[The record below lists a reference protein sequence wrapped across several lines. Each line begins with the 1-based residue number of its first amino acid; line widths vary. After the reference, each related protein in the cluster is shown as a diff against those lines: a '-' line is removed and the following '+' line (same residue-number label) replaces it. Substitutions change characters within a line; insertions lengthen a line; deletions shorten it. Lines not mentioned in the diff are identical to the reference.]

1 MNLITFNEWCVK
13 KGLLIESTPTDKMFT
28 IEEKNGKT
36 STGWKPSRLKEF
48 YFGEKGIEDWI
59 DNCKQGDEF
68 SDSYGGKI
76 KCVFAPFSFSDKKA
90 SPLQNSG
97 GNKTFKYVMSP
108 EVEAI
113 LNKQKK

>member
-1 MNLITFNEWCVK
+1 MLKRFYNQLSQNCHQTNNNQGNYMNLITFNEWCVK
-13 KGLLIESTPTDKMFT
+13 KGLLIEATPTEKMFT

-76 KCVFAPFSFSDKKA
+76 KCVFAPFSFSKSIDTPK
-90 SPLQNSG
+90 
-97 GNKTFKYVMSP
+97 
-108 EVEAI
+108 
-113 LNKQKK
+113 